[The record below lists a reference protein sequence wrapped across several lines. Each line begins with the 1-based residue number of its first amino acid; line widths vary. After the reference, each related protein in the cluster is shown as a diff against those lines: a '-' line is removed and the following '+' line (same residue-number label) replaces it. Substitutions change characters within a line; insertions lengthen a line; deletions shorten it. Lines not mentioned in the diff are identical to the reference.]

1 MYIRG
6 AVKKKVKQTA
16 ASLTQNSNAMKK
28 LMSTNYSAGA
38 FNFAMLFL
46 RIGLGGLMINHGYG
60 KLVGFGDMLKEYHS
74 MIGLGAKTELSLVVF
89 AEFFC
94 SVFLILGLFT
104 RLSVLPLII
113 TMSVA
118 LFKAHEGHIFSD
130 GEMAGIYL
138 IGYFV
143 ILILGPGKISV
154 DGLAGK

>member
-1 MYIRG
+1 
-6 AVKKKVKQTA
+6 
-16 ASLTQNSNAMKK
+16 MKK
-28 LMSTNYSAGA
+28 LMSTNYSSGA
-38 FNFAMLFL
+38 FNFATLLL
-46 RIGLGGLMINHGYG
+46 RLGLGGLMINHGYG
-60 KLVGFGDMLKEYHS
+60 KLTGFSNMLNEYHS

-113 TMSVA
+113 TMGVA
-118 LFKAHEGHIFSD
+118 LFKAHNGHIFSD
-130 GEMAGIYL
+130 GEMAGMYL
-138 IGYFV
+138 LGFII